1 MAVTVGSSNSSI
13 FIKRCL
19 FRCSFQL
26 ESNSSPVL
34 PLSCEY
40 YLYLFIQYMCVHVE
54 GGREDNQSL
63 LVVVKFDRYKDE
75 EIRDEKKINI

>member
-75 EIRDEKKINI
+75 EIRDEKN